1 VVECNLAKV
10 DVEGSNPFSRSIVS
24 RSADLLHTTW
34 GVRLKSARE
43 MGRKPFPRSERCPCG
58 SGDKYKRCCFQ
69 KGFTYQVDDETG
81 EVIRAVPL
89 NREARTELDNA
100 LAVQREKF
108 IAKFGREPG
117 PDDPI
122 FFDLDEDKLREDTA
136 NAMRAAGIAP
146 ALIYAYEETGLI
158 VTQENRNLIPDVELR
173 EFDAKVRE
181 YHDLHLGDDPKVG

>member
-1 VVECNLAKV
+1 
-10 DVEGSNPFSRSIVS
+10 
-24 RSADLLHTTW
+24 
-34 GVRLKSARE
+34 
-43 MGRKPFPRSERCPCG
+43 MGRKPFPRNERCPCG
-58 SGDKYKRCCFQ
+58 SGDKYKRCCFR
-69 KGFTYQVDDETG
+69 KGFTYQVDDATG
-81 EVIRAVPL
+81 EVLRAVPL
-89 NREARTELDNA
+89 NREARTELDNSIA
-100 LAVQREKF
+100 AQREKF

-136 NAMRAAGIAP
+136 DAMRAAGIAP

-158 VTQENRNLIPDVELR
+158 VAQENRNLIPDVELR

>member
-1 VVECNLAKV
+1 
-10 DVEGSNPFSRSIVS
+10 
-24 RSADLLHTTW
+24 
-34 GVRLKSARE
+34 
-43 MGRKPFPRSERCPCG
+43 MGRKPFPRNERCPCG
-58 SGDKYKRCCFQ
+58 SGDKYKRCCFT
-69 KGFTYQVDDETG
+69 KGFHYYVDEASG
-81 EVIRAVPL
+81 EVLRAVPV
-89 NREARTELDNA
+89 NSELRSVLEPA
-100 LAVQREKF
+100 LAKQREKF

-136 NAMRAAGIAP
+136 DAMRAAGITP

>member
-1 VVECNLAKV
+1 
-10 DVEGSNPFSRSIVS
+10 
-24 RSADLLHTTW
+24 
-34 GVRLKSARE
+34 
-43 MGRKPFPRSERCPCG
+43 MGRKPFPRNERCPCG

-89 NREARTELDNA
+89 NREARTEIDNA
-100 LAVQREKF
+100 VAVQREKF

-122 FFDLDEDKLREDTA
+122 FFDLDEGKLRADTA
-136 NAMRAAGIAP
+136 DAMRAAGIAP

-158 VTQENRNLIPDVELR
+158 VTQENRNLIPDIELR

-181 YHDLHLGDDPKVG
+181 YHDLHLGDDSKVG

>member
-1 VVECNLAKV
+1 
-10 DVEGSNPFSRSIVS
+10 
-24 RSADLLHTTW
+24 
-34 GVRLKSARE
+34 
-43 MGRKPFPRSERCPCG
+43 MGRKPFPRNERCPCG

-81 EVIRAVPL
+81 EVLRAVPL
-89 NREARTELDNA
+89 NREARIELDNA

-122 FFDLDEDKLREDTA
+122 FFDLDEDKFREETA

-158 VTQENRNLIPDVELR
+158 VTQENRRLIPDVELR

-181 YHDLHLGDDPKVG
+181 YYELIAEDKPNAS